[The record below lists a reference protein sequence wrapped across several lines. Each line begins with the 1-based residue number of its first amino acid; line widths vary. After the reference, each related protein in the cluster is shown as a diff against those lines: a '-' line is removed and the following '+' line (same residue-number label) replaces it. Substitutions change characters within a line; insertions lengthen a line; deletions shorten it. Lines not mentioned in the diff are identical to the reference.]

1 MIEEKKM
8 DDRKHDEEEL
18 KLTKQEVQY
27 LFLTG
32 DFREIVNKHKKKE
45 LLEMYETLVGLGQ
58 VNSKSKK
65 IDIATKIWEYARL
78 LRTSQEILGDTWF

>member
-1 MIEEKKM
+1 MIEGKKK
-8 DDRKHDEEEL
+8 DDKNPEEEL

-27 LFLTG
+27 LFLNG
-32 DFREIVNKHKKKE
+32 DFKQIVNKHKKKE

-58 VNSKSKK
+58 VDSKSKK

-78 LRTSQEILGDTWF
+78 LRTSQEILGKTWF